1 MKIPRLFPFAL
12 SFLPVLQACS
22 TAGSGSASTEA
33 TGKPAVPSVARH
45 DAATFYGTTTF
56 RNASFTADGKRLL
69 FTSDASGVFNA
80 YALELAGAAGATGAQ
95 PVQLTSSTSD
105 AITVVDAFPADER
118 FLFTRDHGGD
128 ELDHL
133 YVHLSEGKGDGAE
146 VDLTPGDKL
155 KATFVR
161 WGSDRASFFALT
173 NERDPRA
180 FDLYRY
186 RFGAPAGSTAGAKP
200 VEAAA
205 KDAIAPGYE
214 RDLLFQNNDGYEI
227 GDVSADGSLV
237 ALKKNHDNA
246 DSDVFL
252 ARTTTAA
259 SGPELVR
266 ATPHEG
272 KVANGVQEFSPDGKK
287 LYLTSNEGG
296 EFDRVWAYDVAT
308 GERSLAYSADWDVT
322 SYRFSEDGRR
332 LVVAINADARTKLA
346 LFDTSSGREIALPA
360 LPDGDIG
367 GVAFERGGDRIA
379 FYVNGDASPAN
390 LHVLDVATGA
400 RSQLTQ
406 ALNPAIAPAD
416 LVASRNIRYRSFDG
430 LEIPALLYPP
440 REASSSRRVPALVYV
455 HGGPGGQ
462 CRTGYNPIIQ
472 HLVNHGYAVL
482 AINNRGSSGYGK
494 TFFHMDDR
502 AHGDVD
508 LKDCVYGRRYLE
520 SLDWVDGKRVGIIGG
535 SYGGYLV
542 CAALAFEPEAFDVGI
557 DIFGVT
563 NWMRT
568 LASIPPW
575 WAEFRDSLYAEI
587 GDPATDKERL
597 EARSP
602 LLHAA
607 NIRKP
612 LLVIQGK
619 NDPRVLEAESREI
632 AAAVEKKGVPVEFI
646 EFPDEGHGFRIK
658 ANRIRASDAFVA
670 FLDRYLEAPAP

>member
-1 MKIPRLFPFAL
+1 MKIPRLLPLAL
-12 SFLPVLQACS
+12 AALPALPSCT
-22 TAGSGSASTEA
+22 TAASGSASTRSADKVA
-33 TGKPAVPSVARH
+33 TKSVARH

-56 RNASFTADGKRLL
+56 RGASFTADGKRIL
-69 FTSDASGVFNA
+69 FTSDASGVFNVW
-80 YALELAGAAGATGAQ
+80 ALDLAGASAAPGAK
-95 PVQLTSSTSD
+95 PVQLTSSASD
-105 AITVVDAFPADER
+105 AITVVGAFPADER
-118 FLFTRDHGGD
+118 FLFTKDHGGD

-133 YVHLSEGKGDGAE
+133 YVHVPGGEP
-146 VDLTPGDKL
+146 VDLTPGEKL
-155 KATFVR
+155 KASFVR

-186 RFGAPAGSTAGAKP
+186 RFGAK
-200 VEAAA
+200 
-205 KDAIAPGYE
+205 PGYD
-214 RDLLFQNNDGYEI
+214 RDLLFQNADNYEI
-227 GDVSADGSLV
+227 GDVSADGTLV
-237 ALKKNHDNA
+237 ALKKSHDNA

-252 ARTTTAA
+252 ARTAGGA
-259 SGPELVR
+259 ELVR
-266 ATPHEG
+266 VTPHEG
-272 KVANGVQEFSPDGKK
+272 KVANGVQGFSPDGKK
-287 LYLTSNEGG
+287 LYFTSNEGG
-296 EFDRVWAYDVAT
+296 EFDRVWSYDVAT
-308 GERSLAYSADWDVT
+308 GERALAHSADWDVT

-332 LVVAINADARTKLA
+332 LVVAVNADARTKLA
-346 LFDTSSGREIALPA
+346 IFDTASGREVPLPA
-360 LPDGDIG
+360 LPDGALG
-367 GVAFERGGDRIA
+367 GVEFERGGDRVA

-406 ALNPAIAPAD
+406 ALNPAIAPAE
-416 LVASRNIRYRSFDG
+416 LVASRNVRYRSFDG

-440 REASSSRRVPALVYV
+440 LDASPGRRAPALVYV

-462 CRTGYNPIIQ
+462 CRTGYNPVIQ

-494 TFFHMDDR
+494 TFYHLDDR

-508 LKDCVYGRRYLE
+508 LKDCVYARRYLE
-520 SLDWVDGKRVGIIGG
+520 SLDGVDGKRVGIIGG

-542 CAALAFEPEAFDVGI
+542 CAALAFEPDAFDAGI

-563 NWMRT
+563 NWPRT

-575 WAEFRDSLYAEI
+575 WSDFRDSLYAEI
-587 GDPATDKERL
+587 GDPSTDKERL

-607 NIRKP
+607 NIKKP

-632 AAAVEKKGVPVEFI
+632 AAAVEAKGVPVEFI

-670 FLDRYLEAPAP
+670 FLDRYLSAGAGGPAAKP